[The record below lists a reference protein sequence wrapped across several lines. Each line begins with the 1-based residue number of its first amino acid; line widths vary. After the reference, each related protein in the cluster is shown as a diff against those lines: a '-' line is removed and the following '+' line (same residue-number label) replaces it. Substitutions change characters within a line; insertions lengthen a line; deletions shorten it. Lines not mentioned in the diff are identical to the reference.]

1 MSGGSHYPYTL
12 QPNQHSYY
20 PSYTSAPDHH
30 HINSALNQDPNA
42 YPFYQHGNRN
52 GSHCSANFHP
62 SSFPQQPGFQQNNNN
77 DPSYNSGFFAGNNQY
92 NHSLQSNP
100 QQYNFPVTSGYS
112 WNAAQPG
119 AGLENL
125 LPNFPAH
132 TTHQP
137 LSNNAAQYLQPG
149 QWPQHAGTPTWID
162 NPAQSLSPQ
171 PAFAHNQQHQQQHQQ
186 QQQQNFYSASAARL
200 PLKQENGL
208 DSVSTPAFHSID
220 SNDPSPQNSGIHIKL
235 KKRTLNAHETS
246 SGGRQAQAQ
255 LQIEPP
261 SNMVGGR
268 PSRAAAA
275 AASANIN
282 HVYSDTPNSRSLRGR
297 QVKQQPRSEEDYEE
311 EVSASQQPATP
322 PLKRHDDRDDDDD
335 KDDDDSE
342 QESSEDEQEYD
353 DADNYVDN
361 YDHVVQPKTKKR
373 TQSRRSSTKEEERPR
388 SNNETKGKQK
398 ETTIPAPSRSTRI
411 TRSSSQPLVAQ
422 DTHGITGKRGSR
434 AKDTGE
440 TKDQNRAKD
449 KAPSKQAEHGRAARS
464 NTAQPPKKGKAKPQ
478 ATYQATRRS
487 SRLLGDS
494 QPESS
499 QELTDT
505 QAIIPRLTVKI
516 GIRQRANEQIQ
527 KRGRQSDADEQDDE
541 DEDAQADEDAE
552 GEQDHVVKEQDEH
565 HEPEPILSKSRSGR
579 IRRQKVDNMAES
591 EDSENLAGDDN
602 DDDEDEQ
609 VVRSTRRTSARL
621 NTNALDGFVAADDDE
636 EEDDEGEYGSKRST
650 RSSGRLRRGG
660 GGSNT
665 NRLAEMA
672 AKKRAANGRSKSGRR
687 KPRDEE
693 YEGEGD
699 ETPEEEHVS
708 GAEDDPLDIHSDEP
722 EGSQGKSYSLR
733 QRKKVNYS
741 LVPPPP
747 SPPRDGFGRPVRNS
761 RGRSAYGSYDLEPP
775 GDGVGF
781 GSGAPGPSL
790 PMPFPGRGKKGK
802 EGWDALPSSM
812 TGKDYARIFGDP
824 IDSSDDELQNNAFR
838 KPGAP
843 APLGGGA
850 AGGLLGADGAS
861 GAGGP
866 PGGLTGSGGTDSF
879 GRIKKSGDPLAD
891 VDPLGV
897 DMNVDFDSVG
907 GLDGHIQQLKEMVML
922 PLLYPEVFQR
932 FKVTPPRGVLFH
944 GPPGTGKTLV
954 ARALAAS
961 CSTDGQQVSF
971 FMRKGADCLSK
982 WVGEAERQL
991 RLLFEEARN
1000 SQPSI
1005 IFFDEID
1012 GLAPVRSSKQDQIHA
1027 SIVSTMLALMD
1038 GMDGRGQVVVIG
1050 ATNRPDSVDPALRR
1064 PGRFD
1069 REFYFP
1075 LPSLEARRSIINI
1088 HTSKWEP
1095 PLDDDFKATLAEVTK
1110 GYGGADLR
1118 ALCTEAAL
1126 NAVQRRYPQIY
1137 STTDRL
1143 LLDPASIQVDA
1154 KDFMMSVNKIVPSS
1168 ARASGSAAAPLPERL
1183 ASLLGAVV
1191 QDAISVL
1198 DRILPPV
1205 SKRNPLEEALWE
1217 DDTFVP
1223 KGLTSGLS
1231 AADMLAGDRG
1241 FGREM
1246 LLQSFEAQRVYRPR
1260 MLVYG
1265 DVGMGQGAV
1274 GAALLQ
1280 HLEGYHVQSLDI
1292 ATLLGDSART
1302 PEAAIIQLFVEA
1314 KRHKPSVLYIPG
1326 IVHWSRSV
1334 SESVKTTFK
1343 ALLDGLTDADPVML
1357 LGIAE
1362 APLDE
1367 LDDEVHSWFNFLD
1380 DDIVEIP
1387 RPDEESRRDFFKE
1400 IFDHVIRPPTEFPDA
1415 LPRRKRVLEELP
1427 KAPPRPPR
1435 KLTQAELQQQADSD
1449 TKLLEHLKFRLGPV
1463 LAELRKKFKKFTRDV
1478 WDEYNLRE
1486 LTQQFAWQRE
1496 KGKIT
1501 VELRYYRPNMAA
1513 QPTPIEVNDDAEMLE
1528 TEADIAA
1535 KRGITAAQFMG
1546 PIANSITE
1554 VEDEQP
1560 AEAGDAAEAG
1570 ATAENGDVEMSNDDR
1585 VAAPANGTNGIVPGA
1600 HGAEG
1605 AETDAGVLIPP
1616 PSSQPNGTNGVD
1628 ASTTESAAADTSA
1641 SDPMADTSIV
1651 SGPTNGTTTINDEYI
1666 TRNMPIWTT
1675 NLEKM
1680 QKRLY
1685 YNGYLSCSAFLEDI
1699 QKIVENAEEAAE
1711 VDQDRVFRA
1720 HQMRNLAIILMDQ
1733 YIDAG
1738 FREECD
1744 RMALRQMAREQ
1755 EAKEATEK
1763 AKQSAE
1769 EAAAKKA
1776 ESAKGE
1782 RASARIAGKEPESAG
1797 LESVGGERGS
1807 KRQRNV
1813 SAQQQQGSSAT
1824 PNAQGGATAASA
1836 TVEGSSSDP
1845 STTVNA
1851 PASEGNGEE
1860 EARKRARLTSSS
1872 QPSSTVTTQSPSAPA
1887 PEPQPQPQPQAEP
1900 EPEPEPHPPL
1910 TYVREEY
1917 THLCQTIVRDT
1928 ASYNVDQ
1935 LSRLRAACFNAIWS
1949 HRSDWNRD
1957 ELIGRLIEINDKSK
1971 RAVERERN
1979 AKAKAKA
1986 KDDAE
1991 ARFRGSTY

>member
-1 MSGGSHYPYTL
+1 MAES
-12 QPNQHSYY
+12 
-20 PSYTSAPDHH
+20 
-30 HINSALNQDPNA
+30 
-42 YPFYQHGNRN
+42 
-52 GSHCSANFHP
+52 
-62 SSFPQQPGFQQNNNN
+62 
-77 DPSYNSGFFAGNNQY
+77 
-92 NHSLQSNP
+92 
-100 QQYNFPVTSGYS
+100 
-112 WNAAQPG
+112 
-119 AGLENL
+119 E
-125 LPNFPAH
+125 
-132 TTHQP
+132 
-137 LSNNAAQYLQPG
+137 
-149 QWPQHAGTPTWID
+149 
-162 NPAQSLSPQ
+162 
-171 PAFAHNQQHQQQHQQ
+171 
-186 QQQQNFYSASAARL
+186 ASDA
-200 PLKQENGL
+200 
-208 DSVSTPAFHSID
+208 
-220 SNDPSPQNSGIHIKL
+220 
-235 KKRTLNAHETS
+235 
-246 SGGRQAQAQ
+246 
-255 LQIEPP
+255 
-261 SNMVGGR
+261 
-268 PSRAAAA
+268 
-275 AASANIN
+275 
-282 HVYSDTPNSRSLRGR
+282 
-297 QVKQQPRSEEDYEE
+297 EDDEDEE
-311 EVSASQQPATP
+311 EVGP
-322 PLKRHDDRDDDDD
+322 
-335 KDDDDSE
+335 
-342 QESSEDEQEYD
+342 
-353 DADNYVDN
+353 
-361 YDHVVQPKTKKR
+361 
-373 TQSRRSSTKEEERPR
+373 
-388 SNNETKGKQK
+388 
-398 ETTIPAPSRSTRI
+398 
-411 TRSSSQPLVAQ
+411 
-422 DTHGITGKRGSR
+422 
-434 AKDTGE
+434 
-440 TKDQNRAKD
+440 
-449 KAPSKQAEHGRAARS
+449 
-464 NTAQPPKKGKAKPQ
+464 
-478 ATYQATRRS
+478 RRS
-487 SRLLGDS
+487 SR
-494 QPESS
+494 
-499 QELTDT
+499 
-505 QAIIPRLTVKI
+505 RL
-516 GIRQRANEQIQ
+516 
-527 KRGRQSDADEQDDE
+527 
-541 DEDAQADEDAE
+541 
-552 GEQDHVVKEQDEH
+552 
-565 HEPEPILSKSRSGR
+565 KS
-579 IRRQKVDNMAES
+579 
-591 EDSENLAGDDN
+591 
-602 DDDEDEQ
+602 
-609 VVRSTRRTSARL
+609 
-621 NTNALDGFVAADDDE
+621 NALDGFVAADDEE
-636 EEDDEGEYGSKRST
+636 EEDDEGEYGARRTT
-650 RSSGRLRRGG
+650 RSSGRLQRGG
-660 GGSNT
+660 ASSNS
-665 NRLAEMA
+665 RLVEMA
-672 AKKRAANGRSKSGRR
+672 AKKRAANGRGRSQKR
-687 KPRDEE
+687 KPHDDE
-693 YEGEGD
+693 YEMEGD
-699 ETPEEEHVS
+699 ETPEEEHIS

-741 LVPPPP
+741 LVPPPA
-747 SPPRDGFGRPVRNS
+747 SPPRDGFGRAIRNN
-761 RGRSAYGSYDLEPP
+761 RGRSANGAYDLDPAVSGAAP
-775 GDGVGF
+775 GGPGVG
-781 GSGAPGPSL
+781 L

-824 IDSSDDELQNNAFR
+824 VDSSDDELQNNALR

-843 APLGGGA
+843 TALGGGA
-850 AGGLLGADGAS
+850 AGGLLGAGGAA
-861 GAGGP
+861 GGGGP

-897 DMNVDFDSVG
+897 DMNIDFDSVG

-961 CSTDGQQVSF
+961 CSTEGQQVSF

-1075 LPSLEARRSIINI
+1075 LPSLEARKSIINI
-1088 HTSKWEP
+1088 HTRKWEP
-1095 PLDDDFKATLAEVTK
+1095 PLEDDFKARLAEVTK

-1126 NAVQRRYPQIY
+1126 NAIQRRYPQIY

-1168 ARASGSAAAPLPERL
+1168 ARASASAAAPLPERL
-1183 ASLLGAVV
+1183 IPLLGDVV

-1217 DDTFVP
+1217 DDTFAP

-1231 AADMLAGDRG
+1231 AADKLAGDRG

-1260 MLVYG
+1260 MLVHG
-1265 DVGMGQGAV
+1265 DVGMGQSAV

-1292 ATLLGDSART
+1292 GTLLGDSART
-1302 PEAAIIQLFVEA
+1302 PEAAVIQLFVEA

-1334 SESVKTTFK
+1334 SDSVKTTFK

-1380 DDIVEIP
+1380 DDLVEIS
-1387 RPDEESRRDFFKE
+1387 RPDDESRRVFFQE
-1400 IFDHVIRPPTEFPDA
+1400 IFDHIIRPPTEFPDA

-1435 KLTQAELQQQADSD
+1435 KLTQAELQQQVENDN
-1449 TKLLEHLKFRLGPV
+1449 KLLEHLKYRLGPV

-1486 LTQQFAWQRE
+1486 LTQAFEWKRE

-1501 VELRYYRPNMAA
+1501 VELRYYEPGAAARMAA
-1513 QPTPIEVNDDAEMLE
+1513 EAAANDEAEDRAMLE
-1528 TEADIAA
+1528 TEADRAA
-1535 KRGITAAQFMG
+1535 KRGITAAQFMN
-1546 PIANSITE
+1546 PSANTITE
-1554 VEDEQP
+1554 VGAEQTDES
-1560 AEAGDAAEAG
+1560 AFAGE
-1570 ATAENGDVEMSNDDR
+1570 R
-1585 VAAPANGTNGIVPGA
+1585 VAANGAVFNSTANGVS
-1600 HGAEG
+1600 
-1605 AETDAGVLIPP
+1605 ETAGDGYGTADGGVPP
-1616 PSSQPNGTNGVD
+1616 PSSQAVGVAAGD
-1628 ASTTESAAADTSA
+1628 AFTMTPATAAAAADASSA
-1641 SDPMADTSIV
+1641 SGVADTSIASASAAV
-1651 SGPTNGTTTINDEYI
+1651 NGNGNGNGDGVNEDADYR
-1666 TRNMPIWTT
+1666 TRTMPIWTT

-1685 YNGYLSCSAFLEDI
+1685 YNGYLSCSAFMDDI

-1720 HQMRNLAIILMDQ
+1720 HQMRNLAIVLMDQ

-1755 EAKEATEK
+1755 EARDATEK

-1776 ESAKGE
+1776 EGVKGE
-1782 RASARIAGKEPESAG
+1782 RASARIAGKQPEVAG
-1797 LESVGGERGS
+1797 ELEKENGDRLNN
-1807 KRQRNV
+1807 KRQRSV
-1813 SAQQQQGSSAT
+1813 SGQAAAT
-1824 PNAQGGATAASA
+1824 EAKQALEATDAVMADSGA
-1836 TVEGSSSDP
+1836 D
-1845 STTVNA
+1845 
-1851 PASEGNGEE
+1851 EE
-1860 EARKRARLTSSS
+1860 EARKRARIS
-1872 QPSSTVTTQSPSAPA
+1872 SPSNVDMDGADAGADAGAGNDTATCGEAASVVPA
-1887 PEPQPQPQPQAEP
+1887 VGTIEAGSEREPAEPQAD
-1900 EPEPEPHPPL
+1900 HPPL
-1910 TYVREEY
+1910 VYTPAAYEELKKHMI
-1917 THLCQTIVRDT
+1917 TSSAH
-1928 ASYNVDQ
+1928 YNIDQ

-1949 HRSDWNRD
+1949 HRSDWHRD
-1957 ELIGRLIEINDKSK
+1957 ALIARLIQISNKSEL
-1971 RAVERERN
+1971 AVRRESHP
-1979 AKAKAKA
+1979 KP
-1986 KDDAE
+1986 
-1991 ARFRGSTY
+1991 TL